1 MNLQEVLVKY
11 INTPY
16 ILVAALVVILFVVYQ
31 YFKKNRFPAENI
43 IQGTNLEREFGL
55 SLIGLEDEVQ
65 LRSDEDDERS
75 AFTPSV
81 FSTDSSPAILVVE
94 PNEDM
99 RLFITNALR
108 LNYRVIALSDGPKAF
123 QKACEVVPDLV
134 IINTYIGGMEG
145 MTLCE
150 TLKSNQVTN
159 HIPVIMLT
167 AKGEVG
173 QSSENI
179 VSKCDSFLVK
189 PFDARELLLSVR
201 DLIDKRKRHHVAFR
215 DQISAVP
222 AFTDFAP
229 ADVEF
234 LLKLFYTLE
243 TNYHNPAFGVEHLA
257 KEFSFLK
264 LQLFRKLKALA
275 NRTPGDFIRFYRIER
290 AKLLLAKDIDS
301 IGLIATKVG
310 FTNLTTFNKVFRD
323 YTGVSPAEFSAQTK
337 ASVDNLME

>member
-31 YFKKNRFPAENI
+31 YFRKNRFPSENI
-43 IQGTNLEREFGL
+43 IQGNNLEREFGL

-65 LRSDEDDERS
+65 LRGDEDDERS
-75 AFTPSV
+75 AFTPTV

-94 PNEDM
+94 PNEEM

-123 QKACEVVPDLV
+123 QKAFEMVPDLV

-159 HIPVIMLT
+159 HIPVIMLKP
-167 AKGEVG
+167 KGEIG
-173 QSSENI
+173 QSTDNP
-179 VSKCDSFLVK
+179 VSTCDSFLEK

-201 DLIDKRKRHHVAFR
+201 DLIDKRKRHYAAFR
-215 DQISAVP
+215 DQISLSP
-222 AFTDFAP
+222 PLTDCAP

-234 LLKLFYTLE
+234 LTRLYHTLE
-243 TNYHNPAFGVEHLA
+243 TNYHNPGFGVEHLA
-257 KEFSFLK
+257 KEFSFFK

-275 NRTPGDFIRFYRIER
+275 NRSPGDFIRLYRIEK
-290 AKLLLAKDIDS
+290 AKLLLASDNDS
-301 IGLIATKVG
+301 VGLIATKVG
-310 FTNLTTFNKVFRD
+310 FTNLTTFNKVFKD
-323 YTGVSPAEFSAQTK
+323 YTGSSPTEFAAQTK
-337 ASVDNLME
+337 VSVDNLIE